1 MADSINKQI
10 QRLKENVSNAYKVM
24 EETGYEIPHAENTDN
39 LDDNMSYMQEG
50 VKVIEVGITQDVE
63 VDPDEFIII
72 ELAKLTGGT
81 SSEDSKLFQKKT
93 YTITESDLDGNK
105 IVIKPDDEY
114 AGMAEVTVNLS
125 ELIRILSEI

>member
-24 EETGYEIPHAENTDN
+24 EETGYELSHVENTDN
-39 LDDNMSYMQEG
+39 LEDNMSYMQEG
-50 VKVIEVGITQDVE
+50 AKVIEVGITQDVE
-63 VDPDEFIII
+63 VDPDEYIII
-72 ELAKLTGGT
+72 ELAKVAGG
-81 SSEDSKLFQKKT
+81 SADDSKLFQKKT

-105 IVIKPDDEY
+105 IVIRPDDEY
-114 AGMAEVTVNLS
+114 AGLASVTVDLS

>member
-24 EETGYEIPHAENTDN
+24 EETGYEIPHTENTDN

-63 VDPDEFIII
+63 VDPDEYIII
-72 ELAKLTGGT
+72 ELAKVAGG
-81 SSEDSKLFQKKT
+81 SADDSKLFQKKT

-114 AGMAEVTVNLS
+114 AGMAEVTVDLS

>member
-10 QRLKENVSNAYKVM
+10 QRLKENVSNAYKIM
-24 EETGYEIPHAENTDN
+24 EETGYELPHVENTDN

-50 VKVIEVGITQDVE
+50 AKIVEVGITQDIE
-63 VDPDEFIII
+63 VDPDEYIII
-72 ELAKLTGGT
+72 ELAKVAGG
-81 SSEDSKLFQKKT
+81 SANDSKLFQKKE
-93 YTITESDLDGNK
+93 YLITESDLDGNK

-114 AGMAEVTVNLS
+114 AGMAEVTIDLS

>member
-10 QRLKENVSNAYKVM
+10 QRLKENVSNAYKIM

-50 VKVIEVGITQDVE
+50 VKVIEVGIIQDVE
-63 VDPDEFIII
+63 VDPDEYIII
-72 ELAKLTGGT
+72 ELAKVAGG
-81 SSEDSKLFQKKT
+81 SVNDSKLFQKKE
-93 YTITESDLDGNK
+93 YLITESDLDGNK

-114 AGMAEVTVNLS
+114 AGLASVTVDLS

>member
-1 MADSINKQI
+1 MSDSINKQI
-10 QRLKENVSNAYKVM
+10 QRLRENVSNAYKIM
-24 EETGYEIPHAENTDN
+24 EETGYELPHVENTDN

-50 VKVIEVGITQDVE
+50 AKIVEVGITQDVE

-72 ELAKLTGGT
+72 ELAKVAGG
-81 SSEDSKLFQKKT
+81 SVDDSKLFQKKE
-93 YTITESDLDGNK
+93 YLITENDLNGNK

-114 AGMAEVTVNLS
+114 AGLASVTIDLS

>member
-10 QRLKENVSNAYKVM
+10 QRLKENVSNAYKIM
-24 EETGYEIPHAENTDN
+24 EETGYELSHVENTDN

-50 VKVIEVGITQDVE
+50 AKIVEVGITQDVE

-72 ELAKLTGGT
+72 ELAKVAGG
-81 SSEDSKLFQKKT
+81 SNDDSKLFQKKE
-93 YTITESDLDGNK
+93 YLITESDLNGNK

-114 AGMAEVTVNLS
+114 AGLASVTVDLS

>member
-24 EETGYEIPHAENTDN
+24 EETGYELPHAENTDN
-39 LDDNMSYMQEG
+39 LNDNMSYMQEG
-50 VKVIEVGITQDVE
+50 VKVVEVGITQDVE

-72 ELAKLTGGT
+72 ELAKVAGG
-81 SSEDSKLFQKKT
+81 SADDSKLFQKKT

-114 AGMAEVTVNLS
+114 AGLASVTVDLS